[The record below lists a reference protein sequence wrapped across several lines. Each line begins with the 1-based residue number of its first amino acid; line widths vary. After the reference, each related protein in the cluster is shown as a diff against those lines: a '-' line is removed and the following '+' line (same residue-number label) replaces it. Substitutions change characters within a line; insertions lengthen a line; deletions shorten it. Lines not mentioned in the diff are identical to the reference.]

1 MEKLKVLLVYPNL
14 QMVNLLPSN
23 IAALSAYLKKQGVD
37 VKLFDTTLYKTKE
50 KSVDEIRVE
59 HMQLRPFN
67 LEDKGVT
74 YKKTDAHDDFK
85 KLVKEYNPDIIG
97 ISATD
102 DTVDL
107 GISLVK
113 TVEDENIHTVMGGIF
128 PTFAPE
134 DAISSDLVDSICIGE
149 GEEAFLEYCKKY
161 QNDEDLT
168 DVKNFWVKK
177 EGKIYKNDLR
187 TPIDINSL
195 PYEDLS
201 VFEEKRI
208 YRPMQGKVLR
218 MVPICMDRGCPYNCS
233 FCAAPSQRKLYLN
246 YCHKYFRIKS
256 IDRVIDEIKYQMQ
269 KNKADY
275 IYFNSETF
283 FARKE
288 DYLEEFAKKY
298 SKEIGLPFWC
308 QTRVETITEK
318 RVKLLENM
326 HCDRMSI
333 GLEHGNEGFRKK
345 ILKKH
350 FTNKQVIES
359 FKILEKSTIPVT
371 VNNVI
376 GFPDETRKLTF
387 DTIELNRKITA
398 DSINAFFFVPYHG
411 TPLREYAIQKGY
423 LDPEAK
429 PDSLMRSSILK
440 MPQFPG
446 NEIKGLVRTFPLYVK
461 MPKSYFPKIKIAE
474 QLNEKGDKMLAELRD
489 VFFEKYF

>member
-1 MEKLKVLLVYPNL
+1 L
-14 QMVNLLPSN
+14 QYSRNTSSPS
-23 IAALSAYLKKQGVD
+23 
-37 VKLFDTTLYKTKE
+37 
-50 KSVDEIRVE
+50 
-59 HMQLRPFN
+59 
-67 LEDKGVT
+67 
-74 YKKTDAHDDFK
+74 
-85 KLVKEYNPDIIG
+85 
-97 ISATD
+97 
-102 DTVDL
+102 
-107 GISLVK
+107 
-113 TVEDENIHTVMGGIF
+113 
-128 PTFAPE
+128 
-134 DAISSDLVDSICIGE
+134 
-149 GEEAFLEYCKKY
+149 
-161 QNDEDLT
+161 
-168 DVKNFWVKK
+168 
-177 EGKIYKNDLR
+177 
-187 TPIDINSL
+187 PIDINSL